1 MGVVKQ
7 LFSWISAR
15 RTRSHSG
22 VPLPSLEGVSY
33 ASPSA
38 CTSGYTEQ
46 LCLWPVG
53 RAVRCVSSHTSHS
66 VSCNLKRE
74 RVTAV
79 AAWTVCHGSCCLWLC
94 VSSSVGPCTVHL
106 PLPTAGRPGTSRTR
120 DGTVYTIDGSRPW
133 YSRRVDGVQC
143 IVSYVCY
150 QL

>member
-66 VSCNLKRE
+66 VSCNLNVKESQLWPRGLS
-74 RVTAV
+74 VMAHAV
-79 AAWTVCHGSCCLWLC
+79 CGCVC
-94 VSSSVGPCTVHL
+94 SSVGPCTVHL

>member
-1 MGVVKQ
+1 M
-7 LFSWISAR
+7 
-15 RTRSHSG
+15 
-22 VPLPSLEGVSY
+22 PLPSLEGVSY

-79 AAWTVCHGSCCLWLC
+79 AAWTVCHGSLMLSVAVCVALC
-94 VSSSVGPCTVHL
+94 RSMYCTLAV
-106 PLPTAGRPGTSRTR
+106 ADGRATR
-120 DGTVYTIDGSRPW
+120 HQPHA
-133 YSRRVDGVQC
+133 RRYCIYDRRIAALVQ
-143 IVSYVCY
+143 
-150 QL
+150 